1 MRVVPEPATP
11 RASARRARAHAL
23 GRKRDT
29 RPPARG
35 ERPRATR
42 ANEPTE
48 SVAASNTRKA

>member
-11 RASARRARAHAL
+11 RASARRAYAHAL

-29 RPPARG
+29 RPTARG

-48 SVAASNTRKA
+48 SVAAANTRKA